1 MENTSYQ
8 AAEIEISYRPQ
19 FKASERPRIDS
30 SMKAFNVL
38 QSSWNNDK
46 IELLEEFKI
55 VILNRANHVLGITQ
69 ISQGG
74 VSGTLA
80 DPKIIF
86 ATALKACASGII
98 LAHNHPSGSCRPS
111 DADITLTKK
120 MVTIGKLL
128 EIPVIDH
135 IIICTEKYFSFLD
148 EGIL

>member
-1 MENTSYQ
+1 MENTSYH
-8 AAEIEISYRPQ
+8 AAEIEISYRPT

-30 SMKAFNVL
+30 SMKAYKVL
-38 QSSWNNDK
+38 QSNWNQDR

-55 VILNRANHVLGITQ
+55 IILNRANHVLGITQ

-98 LAHNHPSGSCRPS
+98 LAHNHPSGNCRPS
-111 DADITLTKK
+111 DADINLTKK

-128 EIPVIDH
+128 EIPVFDH
-135 IIICTEKYFSFLD
+135 IIICTEKYYSFLD